1 MPKRASEVQNDDL
14 ALKDGHRPDADE
26 EGGENLDF
34 EDDYEDEFES
44 EDEVMEAGVDGRPD
58 TEREVNPDAMDV
70 DSNNQTFI
78 PGRSILQPGQMLA
91 PDPSTYE
98 MLHVMSTTWPCLSF
112 DIVRDN
118 LGEDRKSYPRTVY
131 AVAGTQAE
139 SARSKDNELYVLKL
153 SGLSKM
159 DRGNQTDSESDED
172 SDDEDVSSD
181 PVLESKSIPLSSTTN
196 RIRSFQLPN
205 ADPSAIPTTLTAT
218 SLESGEIVIHDVTP
232 QLHSLSTP
240 GFILP
245 SNASKPLSTLRMH
258 KAEGYALDW
267 ASSTLWPLG
276 RLLSGDNNGHIYMTQ
291 RTEGGGFTTDQRSF
305 TQHTGSIEELQ
316 WSPTEKTVFASA
328 SSDGTV
334 KVWDTRSKS
343 RKAAVDVHI
352 SSSDVNVMSWSHQTA
367 HLLATGCDD
376 GQWAV
381 WDLRQWRPQSGPNK
395 DTPQAQSSGQI
406 RPTPV
411 ASFNFHKKPITSIEW
426 HPTDDSVVGVASADG
441 TVTLWDLSVE
451 LDDEEYGKEAGIG
464 GAERLI
470 IDAAVG
476 LQQLGHKVTIFTS
489 HCDPQHCF
497 EEARDGTLDVRV
509 RGNTIFPPTI
519 FNRLHILLAILRQIH
534 LILAI
539 GFFSDELFGLRPDVF
554 IVDQLAACVPLL
566 RWLYPKRQ
574 RTLFY
579 CHFPDQLLAN
589 RKDGGVIGIVKSLY
603 RIPFDWFE
611 GWSIGASDKIVVN
624 SNFTKSVA
632 NKIFPSLSGQFDVVY
647 PCVRD
652 SDEQSS
658 PKDAQQGTLWGGKF
672 QVLLSIN
679 RFERKKDVGLAIK
692 AYKGLSDQEMRGSRL
707 VLAGGYDNRVSE
719 NVEYHRELEHLAGQL
734 GLVAAT
740 AKTVPSALGIPDSV
754 QVLFLL
760 SVPGSFKNTLL
771 NNASLLLY
779 TPTNE
784 HFGIVPVEAMQHGV
798 PVLAANTGG
807 PLETIVDGET
817 GWLRSVDNVDEWTQ
831 VIYEVL
837 QNKPATKS
845 VRQAGPK
852 RVKKNF
858 TRTIMAKKFDS
869 EIASMIQSKRSKFT
883 EARDLFMGLALVAVL
898 IAALITA
905 IMNHRFGPNSKSR
918 MSEFTQARRKYPS
931 ENGRAQQFPLYRAA

>member
-1 MPKRASEVQNDDL
+1 MENDEGLFVLTRMRLNDNWF
-14 ALKDGHRPDADE
+14 RVDADIRSRTP
-26 EGGENLDF
+26 
-34 EDDYEDEFES
+34 S
-44 EDEVMEAGVDGRPD
+44 EDEVIEAGVDGRPD
-58 TEREVNPDAMDV
+58 AEREANPDAMDV

-78 PGRSILQPGQMLA
+78 PGRSVLQPGQMLT

-153 SGLSKM
+153 SSLSKM
-159 DRGNQTDSESDED
+159 DRGNQTDSESDDD

-181 PVLESKSIPLSSTTN
+181 PILESKSIPLSSTTN
-196 RIRSFQLPN
+196 RIRSFQLPRT
-205 ADPSAIPTTLTAT
+205 DPSAIPTTLTAT

-232 QLHSLSTP
+232 HLHSLSTP

-258 KAEGYALDW
+258 GAEGYALDW
-267 ASSTLWPLG
+267 ASSTLWPHG

-291 RTEGGGFTTDQRSF
+291 RTEGGGFATDQRPF
-305 TQHTGSIEELQ
+305 IQHTGSIEELQ

-352 SSSDVNVMSWSHQTA
+352 GNSDVNVMSWSHQTS

-395 DTPQAQSSGQI
+395 DTPQAQSSSQL

-441 TVTLWDLSVE
+441 TVTFSAAEAASGDIKPRRIVFFHPDL
-451 LDDEEYGKEAGIG
+451 GIG

-476 LQQLGHKVTIFTS
+476 LQQLGHK
-489 HCDPQHCF
+489 
-497 EEARDGTLDVRV
+497 
-509 RGNTIFPPTI
+509 
-519 FNRLHILLAILRQIH
+519 IH
-534 LILAI
+534 LVLAI

-554 IVDQLAACVPLL
+554 IVDQLPACVPLL

-579 CHFPDQLLAN
+579 CHFPDQLLAD
-589 RKDGGVIGIVKSLY
+589 RKDGGAIGIVKSLY
-603 RIPFDWFE
+603 RIPFDGFE
-611 GWSIGASDKIVVN
+611 GWSMGASDKIVVN

-632 NKIFPSLSGQFDVVY
+632 NKTFPSLSGQFDVVY
-647 PCVRD
+647 PCVGD
-652 SDEQSS
+652 IYEQSS
-658 PKDAQQGTLWGGKF
+658 PTDAQQGTLWGENF

-692 AYKGLSDQEMRGSRL
+692 AYKGLSDQQRRRTRL
-707 VLAGGYDNRVSE
+707 VIAGGYDNRVAE
-719 NVEYHRELEHLAGQL
+719 NVEYHRELEHLAEQL

-740 AKTVPSALGIPDSV
+740 AKTVPSALGIPDTV

-760 SVPGSFKNTLL
+760 SVPGSFKTTLL

-784 HFGIVPVEAMQHGV
+784 HFGIVPVEAMQHGL

-807 PLETIVDGET
+807 PLETIVEGET
-817 GWLRSVDNVDEWTQ
+817 GWRRSVDNVEEWTQ
-831 VIYEVL
+831 VINEVL
-837 QNKPATKS
+837 QDKPAIKS

-858 TRTIMAKKFDS
+858 TRTIMAKKFDK
-869 EIASMIQSKRSKFT
+869 EIASMIQSKRSKFI
-883 EARDLFMGLALVAVL
+883 EARDLFMGLALVAVF
-898 IAALITA
+898 IAALITT
-905 IMNHRFGPNSKSR
+905 IMNHRFGPNGKRGMSR
-918 MSEFTQARRKYPS
+918 FTKARRKHPNRDES
-931 ENGRAQQFPLYRAA
+931 AQQVPFCGAA